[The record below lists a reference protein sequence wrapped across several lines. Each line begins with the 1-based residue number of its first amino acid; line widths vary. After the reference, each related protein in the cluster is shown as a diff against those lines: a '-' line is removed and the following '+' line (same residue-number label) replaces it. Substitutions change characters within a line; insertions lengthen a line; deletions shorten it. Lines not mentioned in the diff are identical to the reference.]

1 MEFLLRKLNT
11 HMNTNNI
18 FDALAEITDLISIL
32 KDAVDNRLREV
43 GYDEDNYDWE
53 KSSDE
58 CDDLLSMKETL
69 SLSPFSITFIS
80 LSNCGRRFV
89 LPLNTSLNIR
99 SAPACRSAFT

>member
-43 GYDEDNYDWE
+43 GYDENSYDWE

-58 CDDLLSMKETL
+58 CDDLVSLKEL
-69 SLSPFSITFIS
+69 LDAI
-80 LSNCGRRFV
+80 NY
-89 LPLNTSLNIR
+89 
-99 SAPACRSAFT
+99 